1 MPVIIQGLDHYLY
14 TTQRDVFYLKLT
26 HPDEDPEEHDHML
39 KNFGDYRDPRVQAH
53 QKIATDWFG
62 IHEVPWAMTGPSA
75 VISGW
80 HVLEGW
86 SGEIYVG
93 FDGWEDPKLKAWS
106 EEFEINGTWSK
117 YPEMFALLAIPYQ
130 DWVENGGIE
139 KHEAYLKELED
150 PDFCP

>member
-1 MPVIIQGLDHYLY
+1 MNL
-14 TTQRDVFYLKLT
+14 
-26 HPDEDPEEHDHML
+26 
-39 KNFGDYRDPRVQAH
+39 
-53 QKIATDWFG
+53 IADGTRLG
-62 IHEVPWAMTGPSA
+62 RSPLLSAPSKTKVHVPGGTGHLCFRGGSA

-106 EEFEINGTWSK
+106 GEFEINGTWSK
-117 YPEMFALLAIPYQ
+117 YPEKFALLAIPYR

-150 PDFCP
+150 PDSCP